1 MTMDNK
7 DVRMKMAEILHMSV
21 ESLQDMTLLT
31 DLVTD
36 SILLVHLVVE
46 LQEVF
51 GVRWRHEEMQAV
63 KTVGDLLA
71 LVTRQHTR

>member
-1 MTMDNK
+1 MTDDK
-7 DVRMKMAEILHMSV
+7 TVRMKMAEILHTPV
-21 ESLQDMTLLT
+21 ETVQDTMRLT

-36 SILLVHLVVE
+36 SILLVHMVIE

-51 GVRWRHEEMQAV
+51 GVRFVHEEMQEV

-71 LVTRQHTR
+71 LVACKQSR